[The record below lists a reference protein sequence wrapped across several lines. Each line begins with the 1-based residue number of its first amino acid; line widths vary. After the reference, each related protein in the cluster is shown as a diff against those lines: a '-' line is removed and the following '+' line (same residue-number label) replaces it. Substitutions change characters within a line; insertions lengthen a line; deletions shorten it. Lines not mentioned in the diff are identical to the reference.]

1 MVGLLTALERGHT
14 AYMQILRALLLWTLT
29 LSLPIEGMASVSMA
43 HCKDQPIVAVS
54 TAPMAHDHAAMMAM
68 ADVSGDEAMAHMHH
82 AMPASDADEAKDL
95 SASKSDCQCGC
106 NCSGDCAVACAGVL
120 LCMPQTGLTL
130 FTVGASAPAAMPH
143 GQAHAAYRYDP
154 LRPPSAVA
162 L

>member
-1 MVGLLTALERGHT
+1 
-14 AYMQILRALLLWTLT
+14 MQRLRALILWMLV

-43 HCKDQPIVAVS
+43 HCKDQPIAALS
-54 TAPMAHDHAAMMAM
+54 TTPIAHDHAAMMAM
-68 ADVSGDEAMAHMHH
+68 AGMGDDEAMAHMHH
-82 AMPASDADEAKDL
+82 AMPSSNADEAKDS

-106 NCSGDCAVACAGVL
+106 NCSDDCAVACAGVML
-120 LCMPQTGLTL
+120 SMPQAGFTL
-130 FTVGASAPAAMPH
+130 LVLDAFAPVVMPH